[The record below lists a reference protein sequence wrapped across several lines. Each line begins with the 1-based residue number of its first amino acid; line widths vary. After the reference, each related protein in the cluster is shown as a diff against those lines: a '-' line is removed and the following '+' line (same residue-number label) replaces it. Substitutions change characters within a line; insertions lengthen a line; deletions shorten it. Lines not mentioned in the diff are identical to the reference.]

1 MKAEIICVGTELLL
15 GDIVNTNAQFISQQ
29 LSALGISVYH
39 QQVVGDNPERLLQ
52 AAEIAKIRSDIVIF
66 TGGLGPTDDDLTK
79 QTIATLYKDTLVFNQ
94 AICDDIQDYF
104 TRLGRQMTD
113 NNRKQAF
120 VPARGKYLENHF
132 GTAPG
137 IVFIDGEK
145 MAVLMPGV
153 PREMKPMMEKQ
164 VVPMLKKLV
173 RGVIESRYVHTIG
186 IGESALEEKIKIL
199 LDGTNPTMALY
210 AGEGEVTVRITA
222 SAVDTVTAN
231 EMLDKAYRQLDS
243 LIRDHIYG
251 VDVENIETVLVNRLI
266 ADGKSVATAE
276 SCTGGK
282 LSARITSVPGAS
294 GVFSLGVCT
303 YSDRQKHNILGVSEE
318 DLETYTAVSRPVVC
332 RMAKGIL
339 EKSGADYAIATTGYA
354 GPGGGT
360 PQEPVGTVY
369 IAVATA
375 EQTFVK
381 KCHFAGERARI
392 THLACQSAFDLLRG
406 VLYGIADPEVK
417 IIDSFHEV
425 ETEEEEP
432 EKKAGFFRTFFTLIT
447 MIVLAGLLAWGYLW
461 YKNDGNIM
469 LQLPAVDLPAIVTR
483 ITEKFR
489 KEPAEVS
496 AVLTERQVSDFFSK
510 GFEQTTIKTFD
521 SLHAQNP
528 DLEGWLTFR
537 YSKNEFP
544 VYSAVE
550 NLPDDGEIYFLPR
563 GSIPEYTYISGLTKE
578 NFFDLTDLQTVRDN
592 SNFILFD
599 TDGYTD
605 WQIFAVGTFSR
616 QDLADLT
623 DTADKQQYIVQ
634 IRARSLF
641 DVDVSVKDADNL
653 VVLVQN
659 LGDERFVLA
668 FAVKGS
674 RNTFPSVDIKTMAV
688 YSDWYMAEN
697 NLTDETAAD
706 ALLYAQEVYDR
717 DNWLLAPVVVETP
730 SPEMPDVSEDMSE
743 RQSSQSSSQA
753 SSSQSASSAVK
764 PTATPKATTTPK
776 PTATPAVTAK
786 PSPSATPVVTPTPS
800 PKVTPTPTPTAKP
813 TATPVATPTPAAT
826 PTPVFTPTPE
836 PTPAPTPVPTPT
848 PAPTPTPQ
856 PVGEILT
863 VTMNG
868 QVVSGPAAQ
877 ILSQIVAIEMSSSWN
892 PEALKAQ
899 AIATHTYLHYQYA
912 SGVSAPAV
920 SGRTSP
926 SRTVV
931 NAVSQVSDIIMT
943 VGGRAVYTPYFA
955 SAAGRTNPA
964 GQIWGTDHSH
974 LQSVAS
980 AYDYMSS
987 GYEKVYT
994 IPAETM
1000 KSILDARIGTNLDL
1014 ERAGEWFSVVDYTD
1028 GGYVRRM
1035 SIDGVTTYISQSG
1048 NTRNITGNWFGTDIL
1063 ADAGY
1068 PLRSAAFTISYADGN
1083 FTIVTQGY
1091 GHGVGMSQWGAQLYA
1106 QNEGWTYGRI
1116 LTHYYTGVT
1125 LQKCS

>member
-15 GDIVNTNAQFISQQ
+15 GDIVNTNAQFIAQQ

-39 QQVVGDNPERLLQ
+39 QQVVGDNPTRLYQ
-52 AAEIAKIRSDIVIF
+52 AAETAKIRSDIVIF

-79 QTIATLYKDTLVFNQ
+79 QTIATLYNDTLVFNQ
-94 AICDDIQDYF
+94 SICDDIQDYF
-104 TRLGRQMTD
+104 NRLGRQMTE
-113 NNRKQAF
+113 NNKKQAF

-137 IVFIDGEK
+137 IVFVDGEK

-222 SAVDTVTAN
+222 SAIDTATAN
-231 EMLDKAYRQLDS
+231 EMLDKAYNQLDS
-243 LIRDHIYG
+243 LIHDNIYG
-251 VDVENIETVLVNRLI
+251 VDVENIETVLVNKLI
-266 ADGKSVATAE
+266 TDGKTVATAE
-276 SCTGGK
+276 SCTGGR
-282 LSARITSVPGAS
+282 LSSRITSVPGAS

-303 YSDRQKHNILGVSEE
+303 YSDRQKHNILGVNEE
-318 DLETYTAVSRPVVC
+318 DLTTYTAVSQPVVC

-339 EKSGADYAIATTGYA
+339 EKIGADYAIATTGYA

-369 IAVATA
+369 IAVATKD
-375 EQTFVK
+375 QTFVK
-381 KCHFAGERARI
+381 KCSFAGERNRI
-392 THLACQSAFDLLRG
+392 THLACQSAFDLLRC
-406 VLYGIADPEVK
+406 VIYGINNPEVK
-417 IIDSFHEV
+417 ITDNFTEI
-425 ETEEEEP
+425 ETEEDQ
-432 EKKAGFFRTFFTLIT
+432 EKKPGFFRTFFTLMT

-461 YKNDGNIM
+461 YKNDGNIA
-469 LQLPAVDLPAIVTR
+469 LQLPTVDLPAIVGG
-483 ITEKFR
+483 IIEKFSDDPV
-489 KEPAEVS
+489 ELSIVLAERRSV
-496 AVLTERQVSDFFSK
+496 DFFSQ
-510 GFEQTTIKTFD
+510 GFEKTTLNTFD
-521 SLHAQNP
+521 SLRSQNP

-537 YSKNEFP
+537 YSRNEFP
-544 VYSAVE
+544 VYTAVE
-550 NLPDDGEIYFLPR
+550 NLPSDGEIYYLPS
-563 GSIPEYTYISGLTKE
+563 GSIQEYTYISGFTKD
-578 NFFDLTDLQTVRDN
+578 NFFDMTDLQTVRDN
-592 SNFILFD
+592 SSFILFD
-599 TDGYTD
+599 ADGYTD

-659 LGDERFVLA
+659 TGDEKFVLA
-668 FAVKGS
+668 FAVKGNRS
-674 RNTFPSVDIKTMAV
+674 TFPSVDIKTMAV
-688 YSDWYMAEN
+688 YSDWYMADN
-697 NLTDETAAD
+697 NLTDETAAE
-706 ALLYAQEVYDR
+706 AILYAQEVYDR
-717 DNWLLAPVVVETP
+717 DNWQLTPVVVETP
-730 SPEMPDVSEDMSE
+730 SPDNSEDIPADSSDT
-743 RQSSQSSSQA
+743 SSQTSSSQ
-753 SSSQSASSAVK
+753 QSSSAVK
-764 PTATPKATTTPK
+764 PSPSPKRTATPK
-776 PTATPAVTAK
+776 PTATVK
-786 PSPSATPVVTPTPS
+786 PT
-800 PKVTPTPTPTAKP
+800 VTPTPTPTAKP
-813 TATPVATPTPAAT
+813 TSTPKATPSPTPMATPTPTPIATPTPEATPVPTATPTPEATVRPTPRPTPTPVATPTPT
-826 PTPVFTPTPE
+826 PTPTPE
-836 PTPAPTPVPTPT
+836 
-848 PAPTPTPQ
+848 

-899 AIATHTYLHYQYA
+899 AVATHTYLHYQYA
-912 SGVSAPAV
+912 NGVSAPAV

-926 SRTVV
+926 AQSVV

-1000 KSILDARIGTNLDL
+1000 KAILDARIGTNLDL

-1035 SIDGVTTYISQSG
+1035 SIDGVTTYVSQSG

-1068 PLRSAAFTISYADGN
+1068 PLRSAAFTITYADGN

-1106 QNEGWTYGRI
+1106 QNEGWTYDRI